1 MIRCAALLA
10 FVVFTCA
17 WARAGADSAARG
29 TVTIIDEHLRRC
41 MSEVTTGIRT
51 GDRVRLVVAAHPD
64 SQWIRASAEQAVQER
79 GGVLEAE
86 GGTAT
91 SVLTI
96 IPVDVSTSYANTES
110 ADTVVRTITTS
121 IRGTLDTPQRGMS
134 SVPCRSTI
142 EEKLTREQAERLQS
156 EQHHATRAVLPP
168 RPTTIWQDILEPA
181 IFVGAAVITAVLLFT
196 VRSQ

>member
-1 MIRCAALLA
+1 MIKRSALVLLVA
-10 FVVFTCA
+10 FMCVE
-17 WARAGADSAARG
+17 ARAEADSATRG
-29 TVTIIDEHLRRC
+29 TVSIIDEHLRRC
-41 MSEVTTGIRT
+41 MSEITVGIRT
-51 GDRVRLVVAAHPD
+51 GEHVRLVVATHPD

-79 GGVLEAE
+79 GGVLDAE
-86 GGTAT
+86 GGTT
-91 SVLTI
+91 SSVLTI

-134 SVPCRSTI
+134 SVPCRSNI

-168 RPTTIWQDILEPA
+168 RPTTLWQDILEPA